1 MLNCIFRG
9 YKAWR
14 IFDTKLIV
22 LSKMIAG
29 TTKIQVPPSKLIKV
43 FGPPSFNEF
52 IEGTST
58 VFNFEDS
65 NLDYFKILDRNQ
77 CREFIDPKLLAL
89 KYPPYSHRGKS
100 LNLPTIKEFWKMEEN
115 AEFWIEHTDYA
126 DIQAFVKFVNETLER
141 NEDAAERVVKTF
153 GEVDY
158 NDVFHKK
165 YQISRDY
172 AVFRYNKLKWD

>member
-22 LSKMIAG
+22 MSKMIAG
-29 TTKIQVPPSKLIKV
+29 TTKVQFSPAKLIKV

-65 NLDYFKILDRNQ
+65 NLDYFKILDRHQ
-77 CREFIDPKLLAL
+77 VKEFIDPNLMKL
-89 KYPPYSHRGKS
+89 KHPPYSHRGKS
-100 LNLPTIKEFWKMEEN
+100 ENLPTIKEFWKMEES

-126 DIQAFVKFVNETLER
+126 DIDAFVKFLNETVEKD
-141 NEDAAERVVKTF
+141 EDAAERVIKKF
-153 GEVDY
+153 GEVEHTDIY
-158 NDVFHKK
+158 GKN

-172 AVFRYNKLKWD
+172 AVFRYNKMNWD